1 MGNMENKFVA
11 LLKSRKFWA
20 ATLGVGSV
28 VLIQLNVVDQAA
40 ADKLTEAIMVILGL
54 FILGTGL
61 EDGLARRA

>member
-1 MGNMENKFVA
+1 MGNFENKFVA

-20 ATLGVGSV
+20 ASLGVIMVSLV
-28 VLIQLNVVDQAA
+28 QLNVVDQEAA
-40 ADKLTEAIMVILGL
+40 NKLSEAIMVILGL

>member
-1 MGNMENKFVA
+1 MFENKFVA

-20 ATLGVGSV
+20 AVLGVATV
-28 VLIQLNVVDQAA
+28 TLVQLNVVSQESADALSAA
-40 ADKLTEAIMVILGL
+40 ITIILSV